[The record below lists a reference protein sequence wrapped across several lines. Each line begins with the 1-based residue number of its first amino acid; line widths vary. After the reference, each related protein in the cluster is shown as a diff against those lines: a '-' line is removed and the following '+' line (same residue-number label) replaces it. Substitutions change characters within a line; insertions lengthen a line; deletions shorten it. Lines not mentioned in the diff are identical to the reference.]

1 MNNNQQT
8 TLFGGLT
15 VLGIGVAVGAAL
27 GLLYAPAEGR
37 KTRLFLAKKMEEWVR
52 AVEESEEYAA
62 VKRVFGEVSKQTVDL
77 YTRIQDEV
85 IRNVEEMRIT
95 AGSIDKQAYYAAVE
109 KAIMTFSTELG
120 AANAR
125 TLALRAQLKAEAD
138 RLPDR
143 APQKLTVPVEKKPTV
158 KKSAKKTTAKPAV
171 KQEA

>member
-8 TLFGGLT
+8 FFGGLT
-15 VLGIGVAVGAAL
+15 VLGVGVAVGAAL

-85 IRNVEEMRIT
+85 IKNVEEARIT
-95 AGSIDKQAYYAAVE
+95 MGSIDKEAYYAAVE
-109 KAIMTFSTELG
+109 KALLTFNVELKR
-120 AANAR
+120 ANAR
-125 TLALRAQLKAEAD
+125 TLALRADLKAEAD
-138 RLPDR
+138 RLPDK
-143 APQKLTVPVEKKPTV
+143 APQPKKIVKPV
-158 KKSAKKTTAKPAV
+158 AKKTATVKPAV
-171 KQEA
+171 KKEA